1 MLEEELRRKE
11 ERLAEEKARKLA
23 QEQRLLAGLRA
34 QYVVIVALA
43 CLQVDN
49 CLCFAQN
56 WSRNFS
62 EEPARIRSCGN
73 VEGMEENERNAG
85 CGS

>member
-43 CLQVDN
+43 CLQVYN
-49 CLCFAQN
+49 CLCFC
-56 WSRNFS
+56 S
-62 EEPARIRSCGN
+62 ELKQKLQRRASTHPIVRKC
-73 VEGMEENERNAG
+73 
-85 CGS
+85 